1 MAVSDHADSVRAV
14 ADDEF
19 DSYLAESRGHLLALD
34 QTSTGA
40 LLEPRRGTQAIE
52 LAMVMAAGTHEVE
65 ALIAVSTVLTSSGD
79 ESSVDVLTR
88 ARLQQTAQAFDDAV
102 AAYANGTDAWCAARD
117 SNPEPAD

>member
-1 MAVSDHADSVRAV
+1 MGEHANRVRAV

-19 DSYLAESRGHLLALD
+19 DAYLAESRRRLLSLD

-79 ESSVDVLTR
+79 ESGLDVLSR
-88 ARLQQTAQAFDDAV
+88 ARLQQTAEAFDDAV
-102 AAYANGTDAWCAARD
+102 AAYENGTGPWCAARD